1 MSIVPDMRGP
11 LGLKAEKT
19 AKKPRK
25 AMRKRS
31 AKREAYLSS
40 PERKEGLAH
49 MGRVAQL
56 PCLVCGAR
64 PVEVHHLPDPRSD
77 MRVIPLCPAHH
88 RREFGPGAY
97 HYSKRVF
104 HDAHGTAD
112 ELLARV
118 DEMLRAG
125 DDDALSEWF

>member
-1 MSIVPDMRGP
+1 MSYIPNTRGP
-11 LGLKAEKT
+11 LGLKAEKQ
-19 AKKPRK
+19 AKPPRK

-31 AKREAYLSS
+31 AKREAYLAS
-40 PERKEGLAH
+40 PERKEGVKH
-49 MGRVAQL
+49 MGLVAML

-97 HYSKRVF
+97 HYSKRAF
-104 HDAHGTAD
+104 HEANGTSEA
-112 ELLARV
+112 LLKRV
-118 DEMLRAG
+118 DNMLRAG
-125 DDDALSEWF
+125 DDDDLGEWF